1 MKILVAIKRVIDYDV
16 RVRVRGDGSG
26 VVTDGVK
33 FSINPFDEIAIEEA
47 LRLREKGV
55 AEEVVVVSIGGP
67 ECQQQLRAG
76 MAMGC
81 DRAIQIVSDDVFEP
95 IVVARSLLAIV
106 QKEQPE
112 IVLLGKQA
120 TDSEAGQVGQMLAAL
135 WNRPQATFASS
146 VEINDGVAR
155 VDREVDEGIE
165 TLDVDLPA
173 VITTDLRLNEPRYI
187 RLPDILKAKRKP
199 IDEVSLE
206 SLGVSVINRIE
217 VVKVSEPPQ
226 REPGVMVDSPQA
238 LVDLLR
244 QKEAFQ

>member
-1 MKILVAIKRVIDYDV
+1 MVSLYHWEPNA
-16 RVRVRGDGSG
+16 GSL
-26 VVTDGVK
+26 
-33 FSINPFDEIAIEEA
+33 A
-47 LRLREKGV
+47 LMVCLREKGI
-55 AEEVVVVSIGGP
+55 AGEVVVVSIGGA

-81 DRAIQIVSDDVFEP
+81 DRAIQIASDDDFEP
-95 IVVARSLLAIV
+95 IVVAKALLAIV
-106 QKEQPE
+106 EREQPE

-135 WNRPQATFASS
+135 WGRPQATFASS
-146 VEINDGVAR
+146 VEINAGVAR

-199 IDEVSLE
+199 IDEMSLE
-206 SLGVSVINRIE
+206 SLGVSIVNRIS

-226 REPGVMVDSPQA
+226 REPGVMVDSTEA
-238 LVDLLR
+238 LIDLLR
-244 QKEAFQ
+244 QREVLQ

>member
-26 VVTDGVK
+26 VITDGVK

-55 AEEVVVVSIGGP
+55 AEEVIVVSIGGAQ
-67 ECQQQLRAG
+67 CQQQLRAG

-81 DRAIQIVSDDVFEP
+81 DRAIQIVSEDAFEP
-95 IVVARSLLAIV
+95 IVVARALLAV
-106 QKEQPE
+106 VENEQPD

-120 TDSEAGQVGQMLAAL
+120 TDSESGQVGQMLAAL
-135 WNRPQATFASS
+135 WGRPQATFASA
-146 VEINDGVAR
+146 VEISDGVAR

-165 TLDVDLPA
+165 TLEVDLPA

-199 IDEVSLE
+199 IKEVSLE
-206 SLGVSVINRIE
+206 SLGIAIVNRIR
-217 VVKVSEPPQ
+217 VLKVAEPPQ
-226 REPGVMVDSPQA
+226 REPGVMVAVS
-238 LVDLLR
+238 
-244 QKEAFQ
+244 